1 MNKNKRSKVI
11 YWFTSKIFLSKSNSS
26 WIGKNLNYLLWAWV
40 LLDLWNQMSSVQF
53 SWDEL
58 NWVELSWVQFSSVE
72 MSWIELN
79 WVELSSV
86 EFSSVE
92 MSWVEL
98 SWVELSLVELSWVE
112 LSWGIFETS
121 KKKLLR
127 VFPPLKKKFHL
138 LFEI

>member
-40 LLDLWNQMSSVQF
+40 LLDLWNQMSWVQF

-58 NWVELSWVQFSSVE
+58 NWVELSWVEFSWVQFS
-72 MSWIELN
+72 WD
-79 WVELSSV
+79 
-86 EFSSVE
+86 
-92 MSWVEL
+92 EL

-112 LSWGIFETS
+112 LSWVESSIVSSMSRLSWDVPDVRSPWIRSVSWEQ
-121 KKKLLR
+121 
-127 VFPPLKKKFHL
+127 PDP
-138 LFEI
+138 